1 MTGLATTRR
10 EWLAGA
16 GAIAM
21 AGGIAGPSIAATT
34 PAGTGAL
41 LPPHPE
47 PLPLKDVRLLPSPFL
62 DAVQANHKYLLSLE
76 PDRLLHNF
84 RKGAGLAPKAEVYG
98 GWEGDTIA
106 GHTLGH
112 YLSAL
117 ALIHAQTGDAEAKRR
132 VDYIVAEL
140 AECQTAR
147 GNGYVAGLLRKR
159 KDGSL
164 TDGEE
169 IFLEIMK
176 GDIRSGGFDLNG
188 AWSPLYNIHKTFA
201 GLLDAQALCGNQ
213 QALHVAIGLGRYF
226 QRVFAALDDAQ
237 MQTMLGCEY
246 GGLNES
252 YAELSARTG
261 DAQWMTVAT
270 RIHDNKVLSPLEKR
284 EDDLPNIHANTQIP
298 KLIGLAR
305 IHELTGQ
312 KAAGDGARFFWETV
326 TQHHSYVIGG
336 NADREYFF
344 APDAVAQHLTE
355 QTCEHCNSY
364 NMLKL
369 TRHLYGWQPHGALF
383 DYYERTHFNH
393 ILAAQDPS
401 TGMFTYMTPL
411 MSGIKRGWSEP
422 TTDFW
427 CCVGS
432 GMESHA
438 KHGDSIYWRGKDAL
452 LVNLFIPSRAHWAEK
467 DADVELSTAYPYQG
481 EVRLTLSSL
490 RRAGA
495 FAIAMR
501 VPGWAKSATLTVNGK
516 PVEAERGGGYAVVR
530 RRWQAGDVLAMT
542 LPMELRT
549 ESAAGDADMIAVLRG
564 PLVLA
569 ADLGPA
575 EGADAKTTAPA
586 LVGSDILAGFKPVGT
601 EPAVYQTDGLGRPA
615 DMRFGPFYKAWQRR
629 SAVYFKRFTDAGWE
643 KEKVAFAAEQARL
656 ADLAERSVDVMHLGE
671 MQPERDH
678 SLTSDIS
685 YPVVYRGRNGRDART
700 GGFFQFSMAVKP
712 GPLVLE
718 ASYWGDERKRAFD
731 ILIDGQKIATQEL
744 EAIRPGEFIDIDYPV
759 PEALTRGKKS
769 VMVRFQPHSG
779 HTAGPVFG
787 VRLFT
792 PKAPSTV

>member
-1 MTGLATTRR
+1 MTFEMAATRR
-10 EWLAGA
+10 QWLG
-16 GAIAM
+16 
-21 AGGIAGPSIAATT
+21 
-34 PAGTGAL
+34 GTGAL
-41 LPPHPE
+41 ALAGGWAARGLAANAPSAFLPAPAS
-47 PLPLKDVRLLPSPFL
+47 PLPLKDVRLLPSLFL
-62 DAVQANHKYLLSLE
+62 DAVAANRKYLLSLE
-76 PDRLLHNF
+76 ADRLLHNF
-84 RKGAGLAPKAEVYG
+84 RTGSGLPAKAAVYG

-117 ALIHAQTGDAEAKRR
+117 ALLYAQTGEPEAKRR
-132 VDYIVAEL
+132 IDYIVAEL
-140 AECQTAR
+140 AACQKAR
-147 GNGYVAGLLRKR
+147 GTGYIGGLLRKR
-159 KDGSL
+159 KDGTL
-164 TDGEE
+164 VDGEE
-169 IFLEIMK
+169 IFGEVMK

-201 GLLDAQALCGNQ
+201 GLLDAQLLCGNQ
-213 QALHVAIGLGRYF
+213 QALEVAIGLGHYF
-226 QRVFAALDDAQ
+226 QRVFATLSDDQ

-252 YAELSARTG
+252 YAELSARTR
-261 DAQWMTVAT
+261 DPQWMIVAE
-270 RIHDNKVLSPLEKR
+270 RIYDKRVLDPLEHR
-284 EDDLPNIHANTQIP
+284 QDDLPNIHANTQIP

-305 IHELTGQ
+305 IHELTGRE
-312 KAAGDGARFFWETV
+312 APGIGARFFWETV

-344 APDAVAQHLTE
+344 EPNAISQHLTE

-369 TRHLYGWQPHGALF
+369 TRQLYGWQQPDGAMF

-393 ILAAQDPS
+393 IMAAHDPA

-411 MSGIKRGWSEP
+411 MSGIKRDFSSP
-422 TTDFW
+422 TEDFW
-427 CCVGS
+427 CCVGT

-438 KHGDSIYWRGKDAL
+438 KHGESIYWQGKDTL
-452 LVNLFIPSRAHWAEK
+452 LVNLFIPSRAHWAERG
-467 DADVELSTAYPYQG
+467 AEVELATGYPYDG
-481 EVRLTLSSL
+481 EVRLKLATLK
-490 RRAGA
+490 RAGA

-501 VPGWAKSATLTVNGK
+501 VPGWASHATLTVNGK
-516 PVEAERGGGYAVVR
+516 PVEAARAAGYAIVR

-542 LPMELRT
+542 LPLELRT
-549 ESAAGDADMIAVLRG
+549 ESTPDDPDMIALLRG

-575 EGADAKTTAPA
+575 DQPLANSAAPA
-586 LVGSDILAGFKPVGT
+586 LVGSDIIGGFKPV
-601 EPAVYQTDGLGRPA
+601 EAQPAVYRTQGLGRPA
-615 DMRFGPFYKAWQRR
+615 DMQFGPFYRAYQRR
-629 SAVYFKRFTDAGWE
+629 SAVYFKRFTDAQWE
-643 KEKVAFAAEQARL
+643 KEKIAFAAEQARL
-656 ADLAERSVDVMHLGE
+656 ADLAARSVDVMHLGE

-678 SLTSDIS
+678 GLSSEIS

-700 GGFFQFSMAVKP
+700 GGFFQFNMKVKP

-718 ASYWGDERKRAFD
+718 ATYWGDERKRAFD
-731 ILIDGQKIATQEL
+731 ILVDGQKIATQEL
-744 EAIRPGEFIDIDYPV
+744 EALKPGQFIDVDYPV
-759 PEALTRGKKS
+759 PEALTRGKAS
-769 VMVRFQPHSG
+769 VTIRFQPHTG

-792 PKAPSTV
+792 PAKAPTV

>member
-1 MTGLATTRR
+1 MTAKLATTRR

-16 GAIAM
+16 GLAAM
-21 AGGIAGPSIAATT
+21 AGGWSGRAWAAAAT
-34 PAGTGAL
+34 GL
-41 LPPHPE
+41 LPAHPE
-47 PLPLKDVRLLPSPFL
+47 PLPLRDVRLLPSPFL
-62 DAVQANHKYLLSLE
+62 DAVEANRRYLMSLE

-84 RKGAGLAPKAEVYG
+84 RTGAGLPARAAVYG

-117 ALIHAQTGDAEAKRR
+117 ALMYAQTGDAEAKRR

-140 AECQTAR
+140 VVCQKAR

-159 KDGSL
+159 KDGTL
-164 TDGEE
+164 ADGEE
-169 IFLEIMK
+169 IFVEIMK

-201 GLLDAQALCGNQ
+201 GLLDAQALCDNR
-213 QALHVAIGLGRYF
+213 QALEVAVGLGRYF
-226 QRVFAALDDAQ
+226 QRLFASLSDEQ

-261 DAQWMTVAT
+261 DAQWMTVAE
-270 RIHDNKVLSPLEKR
+270 RIHDNKVLTPLER
-284 EDDLPNIHANTQIP
+284 GQDDLPNLHANTQIP

-305 IHELTGQ
+305 IHELTGR
-312 KAAGDGARFFWETV
+312 AAPGDGARFFWETV

-344 APDAVAQHLTE
+344 APDAISQHLTE

-369 TRHLYGWQPHGALF
+369 TRHLYGWRPNGALF

-393 ILAAQDPS
+393 ILAAHDPK

-411 MSGIKRGWSEP
+411 MSGIKRDWSSP
-422 TTDFW
+422 TEDFW

-438 KHGDSIYWRGKDAL
+438 KHGDSIYWQGKDVL
-452 LVNLFIPSRAHWAEK
+452 LVNLFIPSRAHWAAK
-467 DADVELSTAYPYQG
+467 GADVELSTAYPYQG
-481 EVRLTLSSL
+481 EVKLTLSTL

-501 VPGWAKSATLTVNGK
+501 VPGWAKTAAFRVNGQ
-516 PVEAERGGGYAVVR
+516 PVEAVREAGYAIVR
-530 RRWQAGDVLAMT
+530 RRWQAGDMVSMT
-542 LPMELRT
+542 LPMDLRIEAT
-549 ESAAGDADMIAVLRG
+549 TDDPDTIAILRG

-575 EGADAKTTAPA
+575 DKELANAAAPA
-586 LVGSDILAGFKPVGT
+586 LVGSDILGGFRADAAQ
-601 EPAVYQTDGLGRPA
+601 PAVYRTEGLGRPA
-615 DMRFGPFYKAWQRR
+615 DMRFAPFYSAYDRR

-656 ADLAERSVDVMHLGE
+656 ADLAARSVDVMHLGE

-678 SLTSDIS
+678 GLTSDIS
-685 YPVVYRGRNGRDART
+685 YPVVYRGRNGRDARS
-700 GGFFQFSMAVKP
+700 GGFFQFGMKVKP

-718 ASYWGDERKRAFD
+718 ATYWGDERKRAFD

-744 EAIRPGEFIDIDYPV
+744 EALKPGQFIDIDYPV
-759 PEALTRGKKS
+759 PEALTRGKAS
-769 VMVRFQPHSG
+769 VVVRFQPHTG

-792 PKAPSTV
+792 PAKGATV

>member
-1 MTGLATTRR
+1 MIMATTRR
-10 EWLAGA
+10 GMLAGA
-16 GAIAM
+16 GLLAV
-21 AGGIAGPSIAATT
+21 AGGWAGRSLAVTAN
-34 PAGTGAL
+34 GASNL
-41 LPPHPE
+41 LPAHPE

-84 RKGAGLAPKAEVYG
+84 RKYSGLTPKAEVYG

-117 ALIHAQTGDAEAKRR
+117 SLTYAQTGDAEAKRR

-140 AECQTAR
+140 AECQKAR
-147 GNGYVAGLLRKR
+147 GTGYVAGLQRKR
-159 KDGSL
+159 KDGTL
-164 TDGEE
+164 ADGEE
-169 IFLEIMK
+169 IFPEIMQ

-201 GLLDAQALCGNQ
+201 GLLDAQELCGNQ
-213 QALHVAIGLGRYF
+213 QALQVAIGLARYF
-226 QRVFAALDDAQ
+226 QRVFASLSDEQ

-270 RIHDNKVLSPLEKR
+270 RIHDNKVLDPLEKGQ
-284 EDDLPNIHANTQIP
+284 DDLPNIHANTQIP

-305 IHELTGQ
+305 IHELTGRQ
-312 KAAGDGARFFWETV
+312 APGDGARFFWETV

-344 APDAVAQHLTE
+344 APDAISKHLTE

-369 TRHLYGWQPHGALF
+369 TRHLYGWQPDGALF

-393 ILAAQDPS
+393 VLAAQDPS

-411 MSGIKRGWSEP
+411 MSGIERGWSNP
-422 TTDFW
+422 TGDFW

-438 KHGDSIYWRGKDAL
+438 KHGDSIYWSAKDTL
-452 LVNLFIPSRAHWAEK
+452 LVNLFIPSRAHWAAK
-467 DADVELSTAYPYQG
+467 GADVELATGYPYDG
-481 EVRLTLSSL
+481 AVRLTLSTL
-490 RRAGA
+490 KRAGV

-501 VPGWAKSATLTVNGK
+501 VPGWAKSASLTVNGK
-516 PVEAERGGGYAVVR
+516 PVEAERAAGYAIVR

-542 LPMELRT
+542 LPMDLRT
-549 ESAAGDADMIAVLRG
+549 ESTPDDPDTIAILRG

-575 EGADAKTTAPA
+575 DKDLASAAAPA
-586 LVGSDILAGFKPVGT
+586 LVGSDILGGFHADGAQ
-601 EPAVYQTDGLGRPA
+601 PAVYRTQGLGRPA
-615 DMRFGPFYKAWQRR
+615 DMTFGPFYKAWQRR

-656 ADLAERSVDVMHLGE
+656 ADLAARSVDVMHLGE

-678 SLTSDIS
+678 DLTSDIS
-685 YPVVYRGRNGRDART
+685 YPVVYRGRQGRDARS
-700 GGFFQFSMAVKP
+700 GGFFQFRMNVKP

-718 ASYWGDERKRAFD
+718 ATYWGDERKRIFD
-731 ILIDGQKIATQEL
+731 ILIDGQKVATQEL
-744 EAIRPGEFIDIDYPV
+744 EALKPGEFIDIDYAV
-759 PEALTRGKKS
+759 PEAMTRGKKS
-769 VMVRFQPHSG
+769 VMVRFQPHTG

-792 PKAPSTV
+792 PKATPTV

>member
-1 MTGLATTRR
+1 MIMATTRR
-10 EWLAGA
+10 GMLAGA
-16 GAIAM
+16 GLVAV
-21 AGGIAGPSIAATT
+21 AGGWAGRSLAATANAT
-34 PAGTGAL
+34 SNL
-41 LPPHPE
+41 LPAHPE

-84 RKGAGLAPKAEVYG
+84 RKYSGLAPKGEVYG

-117 ALIHAQTGDAEAKRR
+117 SLIYAQTGDAEAKRR
-132 VDYIVAEL
+132 VDYIVADL
-140 AECQTAR
+140 AECQKAR
-147 GNGYVAGLLRKR
+147 GTGYVAGLQRKR

-164 TDGEE
+164 ADGEE
-169 IFLEIMK
+169 IFPEIMK

-201 GLLDAQALCGNQ
+201 GLLDAQELCGNQ
-213 QALHVAIGLGRYF
+213 QALQVAIGLARYF
-226 QRVFAALDDAQ
+226 QLVFASLSDEQ

-270 RIHDNKVLSPLEKR
+270 RIHDNKVLDPLEKR
-284 EDDLPNIHANTQIP
+284 QDDLPNIHANTQIP

-305 IHELTGQ
+305 IHELTGRQ
-312 KAAGDGARFFWETV
+312 APGDGARFFWETV

-344 APDAVAQHLTE
+344 APDAISKHLTE

-369 TRHLYGWQPHGALF
+369 TRHLYGWQPDGALF

-393 ILAAQDPS
+393 VLAAQDPS

-422 TTDFW
+422 VNDFW

-438 KHGDSIYWRGKDAL
+438 KHGDSIYWQGKDTL
-452 LVNLFIPSRAHWAEK
+452 LVNLFIPSRAHWAAK
-467 DADVELSTAYPYQG
+467 GADVELATGYPYDG
-481 EVRLTLSSL
+481 AVRLTLSTL
-490 RRAGA
+490 KRAGA

-501 VPGWAKSATLTVNGK
+501 VPAWAKSATLTVNGK
-516 PVEAERGGGYAVVR
+516 PVEAERAAGYAIVR

-549 ESAAGDADMIAVLRG
+549 ESTPDDPDTISILRG

-575 EGADAKTTAPA
+575 DQDLANAAAPA
-586 LVGSDILAGFKPVGT
+586 LVGSDILGGFHADGVR
-601 EPAVYQTDGLGRPA
+601 PAVYQTQGLGRPA
-615 DMRFGPFYKAWQRR
+615 DMTFGPFYKAWQRR

-656 ADLAERSVDVMHLGE
+656 ADLAARSVDVMHLGE

-678 SLTSDIS
+678 DLTSDIS
-685 YPVVYRGRNGRDART
+685 YPVVYRGRQGRDARS
-700 GGFFQFSMAVKP
+700 GGFFQFRMNVKP

-718 ASYWGDERKRAFD
+718 ATYWGDERKRVFD
-731 ILIDGQKIATQEL
+731 ILIDGQKVATQEL
-744 EAIRPGEFIDIDYPV
+744 EAIKPGEFVDIDYAV
-759 PEALTRGKKS
+759 PEAMTRGKTS
-769 VMVRFQPHSG
+769 VMVRFQPHAG

-792 PKAPSTV
+792 PKDTPTV